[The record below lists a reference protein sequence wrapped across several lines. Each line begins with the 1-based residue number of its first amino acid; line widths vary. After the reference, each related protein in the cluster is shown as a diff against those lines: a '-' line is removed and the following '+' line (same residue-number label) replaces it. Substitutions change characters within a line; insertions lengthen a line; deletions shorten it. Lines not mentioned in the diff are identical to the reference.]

1 MKKQVSI
8 NTQLIITMS
17 LVCFAVIAS
26 AFLSAYLVYL
36 VFYPDPEAI
45 EAAQEDSYFEF
56 ADFIWILLMALI
68 GLMTSILLA
77 FRISKK
83 MMLSINALAEASQ
96 SIMDGNLSTRVQRN
110 PKTNFA
116 ELIQLE
122 ENFNLM
128 AEQLEN
134 KQNNI
139 MLWNAGIAHELR
151 TPVTILKGR
160 LQGILDGIFIPNDE
174 LVTTLLKQTEN
185 LSVLIEDLRLLSLI
199 ENNHLKLTLEP
210 TDLRLLLEDKLVEYT
225 SEFEK
230 YDLEI
235 VSSLVTGKVMCD
247 RFRLQQVFTALL
259 DNAIRYAN
267 PGRLYLSSQ
276 IQNDQWQ
283 FIIEDEGPGI
293 SEEAQA
299 HIFESFYRAN
309 HPSRESKQGT
319 GLGLTIIKHLIEAH
333 KGSITYEKSRHGGSC
348 FKVQLPL

>member
-1 MKKQVSI
+1 MRKHVSI
-8 NTQLIITMS
+8 KTQLVITMS

-26 AFLSAYLVYL
+26 AFLSGYLVYL
-36 VFYPDPEAI
+36 IFYPDSEVA
-45 EAAQEDSYFEF
+45 EAAQDEGYFEL

-77 FRISKK
+77 FRVSKR
-83 MMLSINALAEASQ
+83 MMLSINALAQASQ

-110 PKTNFA
+110 PQTNFA

-122 ENFNLM
+122 DNFNLM

-139 MLWNAGIAHELR
+139 ILWNAGIAHELR

-160 LQGILDGIFIPNDE
+160 LQGILDGIFVPHDE
-174 LVTTLLKQTEN
+174 LITTLLKQTEN

-210 TDLRLLLEDKLVEYT
+210 TDLRLLIEDKLVEYT
-225 SEFEK
+225 NELEK
-230 YDLEI
+230 YDFEI
-235 VSSLVTGKVMCD
+235 ISSFVTGKIMCD

-276 IQNDQWQ
+276 IQDNHWQ
-283 FIIEDEGPGI
+283 FTIEDEGPGI
-293 SEEAQA
+293 SEEARA

-309 HPSRESKQGT
+309 HPSKESKQGT

-333 KGSITYEKSRHGGSC
+333 KGTITYEPSRYGGSC
-348 FKVQLPL
+348 FIVRLPL

>member
-36 VFYPDPEAI
+36 VFYPDPEVA
-45 EAAQEDSYFEF
+45 ETAQDSGYFEL
-56 ADFIWILLMALI
+56 ADLIWILIMALI
-68 GLMTSILLA
+68 GLMTSIILA
-77 FRISKK
+77 FRVSKK

-225 SEFEK
+225 NEFEK
-230 YDLEI
+230 YDFEI

-259 DNAIRYAN
+259 DNTIRYAN

-283 FIIEDEGPGI
+283 FTIEDEGPGI

-309 HPSRESKQGT
+309 HPSKESKQST

-333 KGSITYEKSRHGGSC
+333 NGTIIYEKSHYGGSC